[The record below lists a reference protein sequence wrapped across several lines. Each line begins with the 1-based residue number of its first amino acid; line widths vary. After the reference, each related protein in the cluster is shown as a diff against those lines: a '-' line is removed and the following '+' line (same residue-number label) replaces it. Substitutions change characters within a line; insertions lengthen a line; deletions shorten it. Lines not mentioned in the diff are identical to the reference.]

1 MLKKDFRITEN
12 KDFQIVLKNGRFVHT
27 GNFLLKYIKNTLT
40 NSRFG
45 FIVSTK
51 TFKRAVD
58 RNLVKRRLR
67 ETIRLNLGSIKDG
80 YDIVFIIK
88 KPALGVK
95 YGDLEKD
102 VLNALEK
109 SKLIK

>member
-1 MLKKDFRITEN
+1 MLKKAFRITEN

-27 GNFLLKYIKNTLT
+27 GSFLLKYSKNTLI

-58 RNLVKRRLR
+58 RNLAKRRFR
-67 ETIRLNLGSIKDG
+67 EVIRLNLDSIKEG

-88 KPALGVK
+88 KPALVAG
-95 YGDLEKD
+95 YRDLERD
-102 VLNALEK
+102 ILNTLEK
-109 SKLIK
+109 SRLIK

>member
-12 KDFQIVLKNGRFVHT
+12 KDFQIVLKNGRFIHT
-27 GNFLLKYIKNTLT
+27 GNFLLKYIKNNLI

-45 FIVSTK
+45 FVVSTK

-67 ETIRLNLGSIKDG
+67 ETIRLNLDSIKEG
-80 YDIVFIIK
+80 YDVVFIIK

-95 YGDLEKD
+95 YGDLEKG

-109 SKLIK
+109 SGLIK